1 MHCELK
7 VVHAWRLWVSNYY
20 FKIETYLNFTCNKNG
35 RCPQQLQLISLDY
48 ILLQIMVN
56 YFHGKVKRFMVQ
68 FEVFLHLDQPVYQ
81 DRSHICVDLR
91 VFI

>member
-1 MHCELK
+1 
-7 VVHAWRLWVSNYY
+7 
-20 FKIETYLNFTCNKNG
+20 
-35 RCPQQLQLISLDY
+35 
-48 ILLQIMVN
+48 MVN

-91 VFI
+91 MFI